1 MKNRGLRTFLSLGAA
16 AAVIYFGTT
25 GPDDGTGVTNGV
37 LVLAAVAGVL
47 VWFLT
52 KPGTD
57 KPVS

>member
-16 AAVIYFGTT
+16 VAVIYFAST
-25 GPDDGTGVTNGV
+25 GPDDGRGVTNGV
-37 LVLAAVAGVL
+37 LVLAVIAGVL